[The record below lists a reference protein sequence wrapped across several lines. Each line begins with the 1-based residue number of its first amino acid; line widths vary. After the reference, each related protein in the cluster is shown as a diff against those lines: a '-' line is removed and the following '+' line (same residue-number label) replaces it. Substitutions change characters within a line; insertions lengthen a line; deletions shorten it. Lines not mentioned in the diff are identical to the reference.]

1 MYEQVFAESIFGQGE
16 MAQRGGKKDLSL
28 YIFVCMG
35 KARRMWFPRPA
46 IPSHSLRLVNL
57 QGQQ

>member
-1 MYEQVFAESIFGQGE
+1 MYEWIFIESIFGQE
-16 MAQRGGKKDLSL
+16 ETAQQGGKKDLSL

-35 KARRMWFPRPA
+35 KARRMWLPSPA
-46 IPSHSLRLVNL
+46 IPSHLLRLVNL

>member
-1 MYEQVFAESIFGQGE
+1 MSEQVFVKSIFGQEE
-16 MAQRGGKKDLSL
+16 MAQQGGKKDLSL
-28 YIFVCMG
+28 YIFVCME
-35 KARRMWFPRPA
+35 KARRIWFPSPA

>member
-1 MYEQVFAESIFGQGE
+1 MCEQVFIESIFGQE
-16 MAQRGGKKDLSL
+16 AMAQQGSKKDLSL

-35 KARRMWFPRPA
+35 RARRIWFPSPA
-46 IPSHSLRLVNL
+46 IPSQSLRLVNL